1 MASPAAVAD
10 LTHNSQALLQS
21 VPMRDLCC
29 FVLLVFWAT
38 GGYAQSPTS
47 KDSDKAIPESEFQV
61 QKLLK
66 SLSGTWSITEYDP
79 SKTPSIGVGHGREIW
94 RPGPGG
100 LSMIE
105 EFHTTGRA
113 GEVVGMAVLWWDG
126 TEQGFRT
133 LWCVNTNPQGCAL
146 LTNVAKWEDKQFVF
160 RDESGSS
167 GDTKEI
173 SFKEV
178 FSDITPTSFT
188 QTSFEGK
195 PGGELKPFSTIRAT
209 KPTKQEH

>member
-1 MASPAAVAD
+1 MTPPIPTPKSSEELLYRKSMKGCHAAAPSKHPWSPRRFRFLR
-10 LTHNSQALLQS
+10 LTLTLNRLSAPWLTPPPLTPTTICTYGQLGCFILL
-21 VPMRDLCC
+21 L
-29 FVLLVFWAT
+29 FWAT

-47 KDSDKAIPESEFQV
+47 PDSDKAIPESEFQV

-100 LSMIE
+100 PSMIE

-133 LWCVNTNPQGCAL
+133 RGV
-146 LTNVAKWEDKQFVF
+146 
-160 RDESGSS
+160 
-167 GDTKEI
+167 
-173 SFKEV
+173 
-178 FSDITPTSFT
+178 
-188 QTSFEGK
+188 
-195 PGGELKPFSTIRAT
+195 
-209 KPTKQEH
+209 